1 MGIMKEIVRLNLPEL
16 ASPIV
21 YELYKCIETDFN
33 PLRIAPKVQKMLTEI
48 EEMNNPAYSQY
59 SDSIKLT
66 VAAKVVKQVCLKC
79 HYFHY
84 INNRF
89 PAFTNRYLCLA
100 SRKLFHFTIES
111 NLNNSLWIFAKSNP
125 SKLIS
130 IIEIIA
136 YALGQKN
143 PVWLA
148 IWKIQM
154 SALQRFSILC
164 F

>member
-66 VAAKVVKQVCLKC
+66 VAAKVVKQVCFKM
-79 HYFHY
+79 
-84 INNRF
+84 
-89 PAFTNRYLCLA
+89 P
-100 SRKLFHFTIES
+100 LF
-111 NLNNSLWIFAKSNP
+111 SLYK
-125 SKLIS
+125 
-130 IIEIIA
+130 
-136 YALGQKN
+136 
-143 PVWLA
+143 
-148 IWKIQM
+148 
-154 SALQRFSILC
+154 
-164 F
+164 